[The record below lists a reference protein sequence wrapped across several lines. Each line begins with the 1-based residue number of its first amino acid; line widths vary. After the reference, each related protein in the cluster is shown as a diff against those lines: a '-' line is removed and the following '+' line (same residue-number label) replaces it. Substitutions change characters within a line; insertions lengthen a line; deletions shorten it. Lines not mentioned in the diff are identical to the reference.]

1 MWNTFCMRYG
11 CTVHEIKMRSPRTYR
26 LFPLVLLI
34 GILLPSALAET
45 SKARKKRH
53 PAPKKAVAQKLKA
66 AEGQYAFFSRAGELL
81 PDFEEPWTL
90 TKTPVG
96 YDLVE
101 QWKAKNPEDHSR
113 VVATVDFKVSFAPV
127 MQPLNIRIGN
137 KESPSGIYCSLSLAE
152 FSCTGAE
159 KTTKLNVESPYNF
172 FLPSPW
178 LMSAIVR
185 RATKE
190 VGTFTD
196 VRMAYLAGMSTEGPK
211 LETFKAQVLYKGQES
226 IHTAGQIFLADKYE
240 VQNPGQF
247 PDMKIWVSAEG
258 VTLAMEDSSTPDQR
272 MMLMR
277 YKKYLDFSK

>member
-1 MWNTFCMRYG
+1 MRFGYG
-11 CTVHEIKMRSPRTYR
+11 KGCEVPLIVQKIYR
-26 LFPLVLLI
+26 PICWILMI
-34 GILLPSALAET
+34 GILLPSTLAQSSAT
-45 SKARKKRH
+45 RKKRH
-53 PAPKKAVAQKLKA
+53 SNHKKAVAHNLKA
-66 AEGQYAFFSRAGELL
+66 AEGQYAFFNRTGDLL
-81 PDFEEPWTL
+81 PDFTEPWTL

-101 QWKAKNPEDHSR
+101 QWKAKNTEDESKGI
-113 VVATVDFKVSFAPV
+113 VSVDFKVSFAPGL
-127 MQPLNIRIGN
+127 QPINVRIGN
-137 KESPSGIYCSLSLAE
+137 KESPYGIYCILSLSE
-152 FSCTGAE
+152 FSCAGAE
-159 KTTKLNVESPYNF
+159 KTTKLNVVSPYNF

-211 LETFKAQVLYKGQES
+211 LETFKAQVIYKGQES
-226 IHTAGQIFLADKYE
+226 IHSMDQTFLADKYE
-240 VQNPGQF
+240 IQNPGQF
-247 PDMKIWVSAEG
+247 PDMMIWVSAEG
-258 VTLAMEDSSTPDQR
+258 VTLAMEDSTKPDQR